1 MKLFKKPSLKK
12 SLGITKTKKKIKK
25 ELGVYKITK
34 VTNAPKNLKIRT
46 EKKFSIIKIAK
57 KLFK

>member
-1 MKLFKKPSLKK
+1 MKLLKKPSLKR
-12 SLGITKTKKKIKK
+12 SLGITKTKKKIKR
-25 ELGVYKITK
+25 ELGIYKVTK
-34 VTNAPKNLKIRT
+34 VTNAPKNLKRRT